1 MLWIKDVDVANSVG
15 DLMTSQSIGWYV
27 FPDFEMRDAKNA
39 SALKRIMSERYFIK
53 RIYVEE
59 EHAQNTTD
67 FWEGILLTLSMT
79 IFEQPA
85 LALMMQLKT
94 HQIYSMSL
102 QKVMTSK
109 ILKQDENKLNY
120 LQVKYPRKMS
130 WTVCTR
136 CEYVSLFSFRPYRW
150 CMTKKLIEIKQCQAV
165 ED

>member
-27 FPDFEMRDAKNA
+27 FQDFEMLDAKIA
-39 SALKRIMSERYFIK
+39 SALKRVISKWYFRK
-53 RIYVEE
+53 RINVEE

-67 FWEGILLTLSMT
+67 FWEESILLAISMT
-79 IFEQPA
+79 MFEQPA

-94 HQIYSMSL
+94 NQIYSMSL

-120 LQVKYPRKMS
+120 LQVKYRSKCPGQFVQDAN
-130 WTVCTR
+130 T
-136 CEYVSLFSFRPYRW
+136 
-150 CMTKKLIEIKQCQAV
+150 
-165 ED
+165 